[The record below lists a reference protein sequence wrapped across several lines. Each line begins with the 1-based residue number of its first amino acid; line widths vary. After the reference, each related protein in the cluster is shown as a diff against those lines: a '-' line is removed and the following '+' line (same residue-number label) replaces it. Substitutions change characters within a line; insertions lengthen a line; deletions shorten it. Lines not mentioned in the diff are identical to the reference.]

1 VWKFGVRA
9 WDTNSSLEERNID
22 AVIALQLDGSGV
34 DVSAIPAS
42 PLALSGHAVSAGA
55 VILDW
60 HYPAIGG
67 VRMPIGFHIYQGTG
81 GWPSYG
87 SPVATVAYSNGV
99 QFFTVKI
106 PGLIDAVAYTFGV
119 RAYNATGEETNTTM
133 TTIIADSSG
142 PAPVYNLVGGA
153 IP

>member
-1 VWKFGVRA
+1 
-9 WDTNSSLEERNID
+9 
-22 AVIALQLDGSGV
+22 
-34 DVSAIPAS
+34 
-42 PLALSGHAVSAGA
+42 
-55 VILDW
+55 
-60 HYPAIGG
+60 
-67 VRMPIGFHIYQGTG
+67 MPVGFNVYQGTG